1 MNTRLVA
8 AKVLSRVLQDGQSLT
23 AALDNAF
30 LVVESTKDR
39 AFIQALC
46 YGVCRQFHRLDFI
59 LSQLL
64 DKPLKDTD
72 VKALALVGLYQ
83 LNFMRVKPHAAVSET
98 VLAARK
104 KPWAK
109 SLINA
114 VLRTYLREQEGL
126 EHKADKFQAAALSH
140 PDWLIKQIEQDWPEQ
155 ALTILQENNQQPPMA
170 LRVNLAKIS
179 REDYLQQLAE
189 QEIAGKIVS
198 FCPSAIVL
206 DNPVSVGLLPGF
218 ADGLASVQDTAAQL
232 AAGLLDVQPGQRVLD
247 VCAAPGGKTA
257 HILESAVGRNKPD
270 RAVAK
275 AGVSGE
281 PPGSA
286 GNIELVAVDID
297 ESRMLRVGE
306 NLQRLNLQA
315 ELVVGDAA
323 NPKDWWDGKPFD
335 RILLDAPCSALGV
348 IRRHPDIKLLRRAED
363 IDQLQVLQKSI
374 LQAVWP
380 LLASGGLLLYATCSI
395 LKQENERQVQAF
407 LAEYPDAVELPIDAD
422 WGSAGVCGRQILTG
436 DAAMDG
442 FYYARLSKRLDM
454 E

>member
-8 AKVLSRVLQDGQSLT
+8 ARVLSRVLQDGQSLT

-30 LVVESTKDR
+30 LAVESAKDR

-46 YGVCRQFHRLDFI
+46 YGVCRQYHRLDYI

-64 DKPLKDTD
+64 DKPLKDAD

-83 LNFMRVKPHAAVSET
+83 LKFMRVKPHAAVSET
-98 VLAARK
+98 VLATRK

-126 EHKADKFQAAALSH
+126 EHKADKFQVAALSH

-155 ALTILQENNQQPPMA
+155 ALNIFLENNRQPPMV
-170 LRVNLAKIS
+170 LRVNLAKTS
-179 REDYLQQLAE
+179 REHYLQLLTGQDIAAE
-189 QEIAGKIVS
+189 TVS
-198 FCPSAIVL
+198 FCPSAIRL
-206 DNPVSVGLLPGF
+206 DKPVPVDLLPGF
-218 ADGLASVQDTAAQL
+218 ADGLVSVQDTAAQL
-232 AAGLLDVQPGQRVLD
+232 AAGLLDVRPGHRVLD

-257 HILESAVGRNKPD
+257 HILETQPQLK
-270 RAVAK
+270 
-275 AGVSGE
+275 
-281 PPGSA
+281 
-286 GNIELVAVDID
+286 ELVAVDID
-297 ESRMLRVGE
+297 ESRMQRVSE

-315 ELVVGDAA
+315 KLVVGDAA
-323 NPKDWWDGKPFD
+323 NPSGWWDGKAFD

-363 IDQLQVLQKSI
+363 ILQLQALQKSI

-380 LLASGGLLLYATCSI
+380 LLAPGGLMVYATCSI
-395 LKQENERQVQAF
+395 LKQENEQQVQVF
-407 LAEYPDAVELPIDAD
+407 LAEHDDAVELPLFPSSSLGTAS
-422 WGSAGVCGRQILTG
+422 WGVAGACGRQIFTG
-436 DAAMDG
+436 ESAMDG
-442 FYYARLSKRLDM
+442 FYYACIRKQ
-454 E
+454 

>member
-1 MNTRLVA
+1 MNTRLA
-8 AKVLSRVLQDGQSLT
+8 AARVLSRVLQDGQSLT

-30 LVVESTKDR
+30 PAIESGKDR

-64 DKPLKDTD
+64 DKPLKDAD

-83 LNFMRVKPHAAVSET
+83 LKFMRVKPHAAVSET

-140 PDWLIKQIEQDWPEQ
+140 PDWLIKQIERDWPEQ
-155 ALTILQENNQQPPMA
+155 ALNIFLENNRQPPMV
-170 LRVNLAKIS
+170 LRVNLAKTS
-179 REDYLQQLAE
+179 RESYLQRLTGQD
-189 QEIAGKIVS
+189 IAAQAVS
-198 FCPSAIVL
+198 FCPSAIRL
-206 DNPVSVGLLPGF
+206 DKPAPVELLPGF
-218 ADGLASVQDTAAQL
+218 ADGLVSVQDAAAQL
-232 AAGLLDVQPGQRVLD
+232 AAGLLDVRPGQRVLD
-247 VCAAPGGKTA
+247 VCAAPGGKAA
-257 HILESAVGRNKPD
+257 HILETQLQLK
-270 RAVAK
+270 
-275 AGVSGE
+275 
-281 PPGSA
+281 
-286 GNIELVAVDID
+286 ELVAVDID
-297 ESRMLRVGE
+297 GARMQRVSE

-315 ELVVGDAA
+315 KLVVGDAA
-323 NPKDWWDGKPFD
+323 KPEEWWDGQLFD

-363 IDQLQVLQKSI
+363 IGQLQVLQKSI

-380 LLASGGLLLYATCSI
+380 LLAPGGLLLYATCSI
-395 LKQENERQVQAF
+395 LKQENEQQVQAF
-407 LAEYPDAVELPIDAD
+407 LAGRNDAVESPIEAD
-422 WGSAGVCGRQILTG
+422 WGSAGACGRQIFTG
-436 DAAMDG
+436 ESAMDG
-442 FYYARLSKRLDM
+442 FYYARIGKQ
-454 E
+454 

>member
-1 MNTRLVA
+1 MNIRLVA
-8 AKVLSRVLQDGQSLT
+8 AKVVSRVLQDGQSLT
-23 AALDNAF
+23 AALDQAF
-30 LVVESTKDR
+30 LDIESAKDR

-59 LSQLL
+59 LSQIL

-126 EHKADKFQAAALSH
+126 EHKADTCQAAALSH

-155 ALTILQENNQQPPMA
+155 ALTILQENNLQPPMV
-170 LRVNLAKIS
+170 LRVNLAKTS
-179 REDYLQQLAE
+179 REHYLHLLTEQDISAE
-189 QEIAGKIVS
+189 AVS
-198 FCPSAIVL
+198 FCSSAIRL
-206 DNPVSVGLLPGF
+206 DKPVPVELLPGF
-218 ADGLASVQDTAAQL
+218 ADGLVSVQDTAAQL
-232 AAGLLDVQPGQRVLD
+232 AAGLLNVQPGQRVLD

-257 HILESAVGRNKPD
+257 HLLENQAQLK
-270 RAVAK
+270 
-275 AGVSGE
+275 
-281 PPGSA
+281 
-286 GNIELVAVDID
+286 ELVAVDID
-297 ESRMLRVGE
+297 ASRMQRVSE
-306 NLQRLNLQA
+306 TMQRLGLQA
-315 ELVVGDAA
+315 TRVVGDAA
-323 NPKDWWDGKPFD
+323 NPDDWWDGKLFD

-363 IDQLQVLQKSI
+363 IGQLQALQKSI

-380 LLASGGLLLYATCSI
+380 LLAPGGLLLYATCSI
-395 LKQENERQVQAF
+395 LKQENEQQIQAF
-407 LAEYPDAVELPIDAD
+407 LAEYGDAFELPIHAD
-422 WGSAGVCGRQILTG
+422 WGTVGVCGRQIVTG
-436 DAAMDG
+436 ESAMDG
-442 FYYARLSKRLDM
+442 FYYALLGKVVCKK
-454 E
+454 